1 MCMAKFPRISKLSK
15 KEQEKLILEFCEAF
29 VAIKNTREAAS
40 FVKDLLGRQEIE
52 MLAKR
57 LRIAKLLLEGKKYEE
72 IGDELRVSF
81 GTIARVNLWLKTS
94 GEGYRLIAKRTKKRK
109 ESEVELMVKES
120 LDGYIRARSS
130 YYWPYFLWKE
140 VMRNL
145 NQRKRERFQ
154 KILAQSEEKE
164 EMYQEF
170 DQLLQDIYG
179 KKKQSKPL

>member
-1 MCMAKFPRISKLSK
+1 MAKFPRISKLSK
-15 KEQEKLILEFCEAF
+15 KEQEELILEFCEAF
-29 VAIKNTREAAS
+29 VAIKNIKEAAS
-40 FVKDLLGRQEIE
+40 FIKDLLGRQEIE

-57 LRIAKLLLEGKKYEE
+57 LKIAKLLLKGKRYEE

-140 VMRNL
+140 VMSSLGR
-145 NQRKRERFQ
+145 RKKERLK
-154 KILAQSEEKE
+154 KILAQTGEKE
-164 EMYQEF
+164 EIYAEF
-170 DQLLQDIYG
+170 NKILRDTYG
-179 KKKQSKPL
+179 SKRRSKG